1 MPKNNGTSSELANLI
16 KNTGAERIPRKKRKL
31 RRLDMKSVS
40 VGWKKLDKES
50 GKYEHV
56 RADKGGEAR
65 NVYFNPQTAGKG
77 VNLTPRV
84 VFRKMYHL
92 EDEILFFC
100 NF

>member
-56 RADKGGEAR
+56 RADKSGGVR

-84 VFRKMYHL
+84 VFQKMYHL
-92 EDEILFFC
+92 EDKILFFC